1 MSESTPRDDA
11 LRLGI
16 AITRVFAASREQVWR
31 EWTDPEAFADW
42 FGGRDSVVPVSTVSM
57 DVRPGGSWS
66 MTMIAGPEGREIHW
80 HGSYR
85 EVVEP
90 ERLVL
95 TVSDQP
101 DGERYELLVVVLRSL
116 GDDRTEMSFEQHGL
130 MAPEEYERAGAGWAT
145 FFERLNER
153 LAGE

>member
-1 MSESTPRDDA
+1 
-11 LRLGI
+11 
-16 AITRVFAASREQVWR
+16 
-31 EWTDPEAFADW
+31 
-42 FGGRDSVVPVSTVSM
+42 
-57 DVRPGGSWS
+57 